1 MTPFPYAP
9 GDCVRMIF
17 IYGGVMGKSIWWAEG
32 GHKLR
37 MRKEHERR
45 KRRRR
50 RRRNRGDRVR
60 EAIVRRDK
68 GEDCGRERKEIERVV
83 WGREVGTTNSTL

>member
-1 MTPFPYAP
+1 M
-9 GDCVRMIF
+9 V
-17 IYGGVMGKSIWWAEG
+17 GGGGG

-37 MRKEHERR
+37 MRKEHE
-45 KRRRR
+45 RRRR

-68 GEDCGRERKEIERVV
+68 GGGDCGRERKEIDRVV